1 MMAAQTLGS
10 GMMCIQYDVDPD
22 TMALVTNQDSRRTKM
37 PAVFLRLTYAA
48 RSSSFIFSF
57 SLSMSSNLLS

>member
-1 MMAAQTLGS
+1 
-10 GMMCIQYDVDPD
+10 MMCIQYDVDPD
-22 TMALVTNQDSRRTKM
+22 TMGLVTNQDSQRTKM
-37 PAVFLRLTYAA
+37 PAVFPRLTYAA